1 MPGFELI
8 GKEEKRE
15 LDNLMDKSGILFRH
29 GFDNLRNGVYKTREF
44 EKNFSNQMNVQDAL
58 AVTSGTAALLVAL
71 KAFGIG
77 QGDEVIT
84 QSFTFVAT
92 VEAIVESGAK
102 PIICDIDSTLNLDPE
117 ALEAKISNKTKA
129 IIVVHMLGTP
139 CNLNPIIKIAE
150 KNKVNL
156 EFEASVC
163 GGVPIIRSLKEGL
176 IANKIKKVFG
186 IFNGTSNYI
195 LSSMD
200 KENKSFNEVLKNAQR
215 LGYAESNPTSDL
227 NGDDVASKL
236 KILSSLC
243 FNSFLNKNIH
253 VEGIKDID
261 KDDIKYAKKL
271 GYKIKLLGYAEL
283 IGKNIFQRV
292 HPTLIRNSSY
302 VGSIDGVLNAV
313 IIDGNPVGQ
322 SIIQG
327 EGAGPAATTSALI
340 SDISSILRGNIKF
353 PFSISNKERKNL
365 NFKDISERFFSA
377 YFRFNVTDKPGVLS
391 NITQIFSRNKVSIKR
406 LVQDPNKNKSSSSII
421 IITHPSKDKS
431 LNKIIQ
437 TINKRS
443 YVKKR
448 SKLIRIDDE

>member
-1 MPGFELI
+1 MKKLNIAIIGLGNIGSYLYKYLSKNKKILSKKNNCIPNVIYISAKNKKLNRGFKIDKSIWLDNYLDATKKKNVDLIVELI
-8 GKEEKRE
+8 GGAEGPAKK
-15 LDNLMDKSGILFRH
+15 L
-29 GFDNLRNGVYKTREF
+29 V
-44 EKNFSNQMNVQDAL
+44 FS
-58 AVTSGTAALLVAL
+58 AL
-71 KAFGIG
+71 KNKKHVVTANKALIAKY
-77 QGDEVIT
+77 GD
-84 QSFTFVAT
+84 S
-92 VEAIVESGAK
+92 
-102 PIICDIDSTLNLDPE
+102 L
-117 ALEAKISNKTKA
+117 SN
-129 IIVVHMLGTP
+129 
-139 CNLNPIIKIAE
+139 IAE

-176 IANKIKKVFG
+176 IANKINKVFG

-195 LSSMD
+195 LTAME
-200 KENKSFNEVLKNAQR
+200 KENKSFNEVLRKAQK
-215 LGYAESNPTSDL
+215 LGYAERNPSSDL
-227 NGDDVASKL
+227 NGDDVAAKL

-261 KDDIKYAKKL
+261 EDDINYAKRL

-283 IGKNIFQRV
+283 IGKSIFQRV

-340 SDISSILRGNIKF
+340 SDISSILRGNVKF

-365 NFKDISERFFSA
+365 NFKKISERFFSA
-377 YFRFNVTDKPGVLS
+377 YLRFNVADKPGVLS
-391 NITQIFSRNKVSIKR
+391 NITQIFSKNSVSIKR
-406 LVQDPNKNKSSSSII
+406 LVQDPNKNKNSSSII

-431 LNKIIQ
+431 LNKIIK

-443 YVKKR
+443 YVKKS
-448 SKLIRIDDE
+448 SKLIRIDEK